1 MIQLVLVSGGAV
13 RIGKSI
19 ALKLATT
26 GFSVAIQYS
35 NSAAEAQNVV
45 SSIKSAGGDAACFR
59 ANLENHAEVK
69 GLIPQVNKQMGPVTC
84 LINNASYFA
93 DDHLPDLT
101 RASWRKH
108 MDVNLEAP
116 IFLAQAFAAQL
127 PERAPGN
134 IVNIIDQRVLHPNPH
149 FYSYTLS
156 KGALWFATKTM
167 AQTLAPRIRVNAIA
181 PGPALRNAYQTDDDF
196 ERECSGLPLGH
207 GTSPDEIADAVVFI
221 LTTHSM
227 TGQMLALDGGQ
238 HLVWQTPPGG
248 AT

>member
-19 ALKLATT
+19 ALKLAKT

-45 SSIKSAGGDAACFR
+45 SSIKSGGGDAACFQ

-69 GLIPQVNKQMGPVTC
+69 GLIPQVNKEMGPVTC

-93 DDHLPDLT
+93 DDRLPDLT

-149 FYSYTLS
+149 FFSYTLS

-167 AQTLAPRIRVNAIA
+167 AQTLAPCIRVNAIA
-181 PGPALRNAYQTDDDF
+181 PGPALRNAYQSDDDF
-196 ERECSGLPLGH
+196 ERECRGLPLGH

-248 AT
+248 ST